1 MSNIEEERGNEA
13 RALSGGIAKLMC
25 AAEVQSEA
33 AQNVVTCR
41 ARGLISDWD
50 VDDCQKVPDFA
61 ALMIA
66 VRGLIPSGGTVET
79 GVFRGG
85 TSALM
90 MLSSA
95 PDRFH
100 VSVDPFGL
108 PGQVYANP
116 VLDYENWPE
125 ARRTV
130 FELSRLAHEQQIN
143 FCHYWMAS
151 VQFVDANLL
160 SQPGGFRAVHLD
172 GPHDVDTVTRELRYF
187 RSRIDGPCVFI
198 LDDHDDQFPGVQ
210 QGLEAAGQGLVP
222 ILRRMYEMRYGRCGF
237 SAWLHWPKRA
247 EIL

>member
-1 MSNIEEERGNEA
+1 MCKNEDESANEA
-13 RALSGGIAKLMC
+13 HDLAGEIVKVTW
-25 AAEVQSEA
+25 AAEVQTEA
-33 AQNVVTCR
+33 ARNVATCR
-41 ARGLISDWD
+41 ARGLLSDWD
-50 VDDCQKVPDFA
+50 EDACQKVPHFA

-66 VRGLIPSGGTVET
+66 VRRLIPSGGTAET
-79 GVFRGG
+79 GVYRGG

-90 MLSSA
+90 MLGSE

-108 PGQVYANP
+108 PGQAYADP
-116 VLDYENWPE
+116 SHGYGNWAE

-130 FELSRLAHEQQIN
+130 LELSKLAHEQRIN

-151 VQFVDANLL
+151 VQFVGANLL

-172 GPHDVDTVTRELRYF
+172 GPHDVDTVTQELRYF

-198 LDDHDDQFPGVQ
+198 LDDHDDHFPGVQ

-222 ILRRMYEMRYGRCGF
+222 IFHRIYETRYGRCGF
-237 SAWLHWPKRA
+237 SAWLHWSKRGR
-247 EIL
+247 